1 MVWLY
6 MYNIDLY
13 ILLVLKGK
21 QPLFLFL
28 AHFYFTGSCKT
39 FGCQTVLK

>member
-21 QPLFLFL
+21 QPLFLLL
-28 AHFYFTGSCKT
+28 ALYTSQVAAKRLAAKLF
-39 FGCQTVLK
+39 